1 MKNILCFGDSLTWGV
16 DAASGGRHALEDR
29 WPSALGNALANEQG
43 SDVHIVAEGLNG
55 RTTAFDDFLADCDR
69 NGARILPTLL
79 ESHQPLDLVI
89 VLLGTNDLKDMIVG
103 TATSSASGVKRLI
116 SLIKQHAYRDGADA
130 PEILIVAPPKF
141 SETANTDIGAM
152 FTDGIAQSSML
163 PSLLSDLADELGC
176 GFFDANSTSKTTPLD
191 GIHMDATNTKELG
204 RGLAAT
210 VKLMLGL

>member
-1 MKNILCFGDSLTWGV
+1 MKNVLCFGDSLTWGY
-16 DAASGGRHALEDR
+16 DATSGGRHALEDR
-29 WPSALGNALANEQG
+29 WPSALSKALGGEI
-43 SDVHIVAEGLNG
+43 HIIAEGLNG
-55 RTTAFDDFLADCDR
+55 RTTAYDDYLADCDR

-79 ESHQPLDLVI
+79 HSHQPLDLVI

-103 TATSSASGVKRLI
+103 NATSSASGIKRLI
-116 SLIKQHAYRDGADA
+116 SLIKRHDYSDGFDV

-152 FTDGIAQSSML
+152 FTDGIAQSSIL
-163 PSLLSDLADELGC
+163 PSLLSDLADDLGC
-176 GFFDANSTSKTTPLD
+176 GFYDANSVSETTPID
-191 GIHMDATNTKELG
+191 GIHMDAKNTKELG

>member
-1 MKNILCFGDSLTWGV
+1 MKNVLCFGDSLTWGF
-16 DAASGGRHALEDR
+16 DAASGGRHAFENR
-29 WPSALGNALANEQG
+29 WPSALGYALGN
-43 SDVHIVAEGLNG
+43 DLHVVAEGLNG
-55 RTTAFDDFLADCDR
+55 RTTAYDDFTADCDR

-79 ESHQPLDLVI
+79 ASHQPLDLVI
-89 VLLGTNDLKDMIVG
+89 VLLGTNDLKNMIVG
-103 TATSSASGVKRLI
+103 TATSSTTGTKRII
-116 SLIKQHAYRDGADA
+116 SLIKHHAYRDGADV

-141 SETANTDIGAM
+141 SETANTDVGAM

-176 GFFDANSTSKTTPLD
+176 GFFDANSTSKTTPID
-191 GIHMDATNTKELG
+191 GIHMDAKNTIELG

>member
-1 MKNILCFGDSLTWGV
+1 MKNVLCFGDSLTWGF
-16 DAASGGRHALEDR
+16 DASTRRRHALEDH
-29 WPSALGNALANEQG
+29 WPSALANALG
-43 SDVHIVAEGLNG
+43 DDVHVIAEGLGG
-55 RTTAFDDFLADCDR
+55 RTTAFDDFTGDCDR

-79 ESHQPLDLVI
+79 ASHQPLDLVI
-89 VLLGTNDLKDMIVG
+89 VLLGTNDLKNMIVG
-103 TATSSASGVKRLI
+103 TATSSASGTKRII
-116 SLIKQHAYRDGADA
+116 SLIKHHDYRDGSDV

-141 SETANTDIGAM
+141 SESANTDVGAM

-176 GFFDANSTSKTTPLD
+176 GFYDANSVSETTPLD
-191 GIHMDATNTKELG
+191 GIHMDAKNTKELG